1 MAFNREPNKDFWG
14 WADEDKKGENKS
26 FGNVGAPLG
35 ANVQAS
41 NEQAPAPIVSQD
53 PVDAQLKSMAL
64 GKGIEATAT
73 GIDAGIKAGVAQ
85 SAPLMMGVE
94 GAATGAG
101 SQAAMLAAQNAGLGA
116 ANAGAANALTNA
128 ALASAPSAV
137 AGTGAVA
144 GTAGTVGSAAAGG
157 ALAGGQAAL
166 AAMGPVGWTVGGL
179 LLAKK
184 FGLF

>member
-1 MAFNREPNKDFWG
+1 MAYGYDSWD
-14 WADEDKKGENKS
+14 WANEDKEDKAKN

-35 ANVQAS
+35 ASVQAS
-41 NEQAPAPIVSQD
+41 NEQAPAPMVNQD
-53 PVDAQLKSMAL
+53 PVDAQVTGMAL
-64 GKGIEATAT
+64 SKGIEATAA
-73 GIDAGIKAGVAQ
+73 GVDAGIKAGVAQ